1 LKRGLERKVE
11 PSLMVKKDGMILEL
25 PSLRVKRDGVIFEKS
40 SFYLKIL
47 QMSAMKV
54 CFQIAEC
61 S

>member
-1 LKRGLERKVE
+1 
-11 PSLMVKKDGMILEL
+11 MVKKDGMILEL
-25 PSLRVKRDGVIFEKS
+25 PSLRVKKDGVIFEKS